1 MLMLNLRKARRR
13 ADGVQSVVPILRR
26 KARKFGPILEEKA
39 LPVKRDWLITGAHA
53 SGKSRML
60 QRLAEVGPGVWKNRP
75 LLLLRAVLPLA
86 SWADSPAVQAW
97 ATAKGDD
104 WKKLKAHE
112 RQERLLAW
120 IADVRAVVLLDD
132 CHRMTGR
139 KADIA
144 LRAVRAAGL
153 VVASASA
160 EAAIPITLRLELQR
174 RNPEAIALDSDAPYD
189 FTAVLAYL
197 VSIIALAAGAWP
209 LAAAVGGLHLLGRGA
224 RASKQS

>member
-1 MLMLNLRKARRR
+1 MLMLNLRKARTR

-26 KARKFGPILEEKA
+26 KARKFGPILEERA

-60 QRLAEVGPGVWKNRP
+60 QRLAEAGPGVWKNRP
-75 LLLLRAVLPLA
+75 LLLLRSVLPLA
-86 SWADSPAVQAW
+86 SWCDLPAVQAW
-97 ATAKGDD
+97 AIKKGDD

-112 RQERLLAW
+112 RQERLISW
-120 IADVRAVVLLDD
+120 ITETRPVVMLDD
-132 CHRMTGR
+132 CHKLTGR

-174 RNPEAIALDSDAPYD
+174 RQPEAIALDSDAPYD
-189 FTAVLAYL
+189 FTQVLAYL
-197 VSIIALAAGAWP
+197 ISIIALAAGAWP
-209 LAAAVGGLHLLGRGA
+209 LAAAVGGLHLLGRGS